1 MPELPWAVKQLARVR
16 ETTPE
21 LVDAAIAQLFSEN
34 RELRWSVV
42 VSAYLDGEINLGK
55 AAELLGQHELEL
67 RDRFRELGL
76 PLRWGPA
83 NLAEARAEAEALEA
97 WLASDRTAGGS

>member
-1 MPELPWAVKQLARVR
+1 M
-16 ETTPE
+16 
-21 LVDAAIAQLFSEN
+21 DAAIAQLFAEN

-67 RDRFRELGL
+67 CDRFRELGL
-76 PLRWGPA
+76 PLRRGPA

-97 WLASDRTAGGS
+97 LACR